1 MLKPIGP
8 GVKSLSESLRRV
20 EMPSGIVM
28 AVGKSRTGKPTV
40 TIDNQIYSASKVDL
54 SGLGI
59 GDKIEFDSASSVYN
73 GATVWFL
80 NGYKTLVK
88 APGPG
93 PAVTPSSAA
102 IAVRAPSKAPL
113 AAPIEGLTEAE
124 RITISNWVAHAI
136 QAGLVKD
143 RADLGAWAIACKEA
157 LRLAAKPTFEEDIP

>member
-1 MLKPIGP
+1 
-8 GVKSLSESLRRV
+8 
-20 EMPSGIVM
+20 MPSGIVM

-40 TIDNQIYSASKVDL
+40 TIDTQIYSASKVDL

-80 NGYKTLVK
+80 NQYKVLVK
-88 APGPG
+88 ASGPG
-93 PAVTPSSAA
+93 PAVSPANPHISVPAPSS
-102 IAVRAPSKAPL
+102 SPL
-113 AAPIEGLTEAE
+113 APPQAGLTEGE
-124 RITISNWVAHAI
+124 RTTISNWVAHAI

-143 RADLGAWAIACKEA
+143 RADLGLWAIASKEA